1 MHTHTHARS
10 HIQFIHFIQKFTKIF
25 TSAHSDSRSQHCGQ
39 CVEMF
44 EKKKEEKVKVWRFGL
59 MNNDWIINASQR
71 MFLFF
76 CSISFFLQ
84 SFLWDNIITWIRL
97 RSDWHELC
105 VRKKCSSLIRSEVI
119 AFVAAGSSKK
129 TKKTKTQ
136 DSLNRAQLDAKQ
148 SSIIWIYPALTHQ
161 IQADTPLD
169 TLWLADN
176 FVGLVGHTFAA
187 DEKSNMISFHRIG
200 L

>member
-1 MHTHTHARS
+1 MCWNVR
-10 HIQFIHFIQKFTKIF
+10 K
-25 TSAHSDSRSQHCGQ
+25 
-39 CVEMF
+39 
-44 EKKKEEKVKVWRFGL
+44 KKKEEKVKVWRFGL

-76 CSISFFLQ
+76 CSISFFFFAEL
-84 SFLWDNIITWIRL
+84 LVRHDNIITWIRL

-148 SSIIWIYPALTHQ
+148 SSIIWIYPALTHP
-161 IQADTPLD
+161 IQADWLIPSLVWLVIPLPQMKSP
-169 TLWLADN
+169 TWYP
-176 FVGLVGHTFAA
+176 FTGLVCRVSRQYKILTKLKVAIIFLLSKLAV
-187 DEKSNMISFHRIG
+187 
-200 L
+200 

>member
-1 MHTHTHARS
+1 MCWNVR
-10 HIQFIHFIQKFTKIF
+10 K
-25 TSAHSDSRSQHCGQ
+25 
-39 CVEMF
+39 
-44 EKKKEEKVKVWRFGL
+44 KKKEEKVKVWRFGL

-76 CSISFFLQ
+76 CSISFFFCRASCETWQYYHMNKAAFRLTRALCKKKVQLPHSQWGHCFCCSGLQ
-84 SFLWDNIITWIRL
+84 QKN
-97 RSDWHELC
+97 
-105 VRKKCSSLIRSEVI
+105 KK
-119 AFVAAGSSKK
+119 KK
-129 TKKTKTQ
+129 KTQ

-169 TLWLADN
+169 TVWLADA
-176 FVGLVGHTFAA
+176 FIGLVGHTFAA